1 MAEEKKGF
9 SFRGL
14 LKKLGVVSGEPEHPD
29 ELPPAPAEVEE
40 SLNFQPNIEMPPV
53 PPAQKP
59 VEPVIQPEIPV
70 PEQPQ
75 QPKVPVTVQA
85 PVEVPAPV
93 EPTPTQAPA
102 PREVPTPAQPPTA
115 APRPVEI
122 PTPVVPP
129 TPEPSA
135 PVEAPVHAEAP
146 TEIEPE
152 AQAPAR
158 PWWNPFAVPAEG
170 AAAEEQAK
178 PNFFERLKVSL
189 SKTHESIVGR
199 VDTLLLGKKQIDSDT
214 LEELE
219 EILITAD
226 LGVKTAVDLIR
237 TLEQRLK
244 RNELQDGDALKKAL
258 KEEIKL
264 RLVAHA
270 APLVVSSKSPFVI
283 MVIGVN
289 GVGKTTTIG
298 KLAAKYTAD
307 GKKVLL
313 AAGDTFRAAAA
324 EQLELWSKRVGADIV
339 RHKEGADPSAVVF
352 DACKAALARKADIL
366 IIDTAG
372 RMHTKVNLM
381 EEMKKIRR
389 VLTREIPDAP
399 HETLLVLDAATGQNA
414 LSQAK
419 LFKEAADVTGVVL
432 TKLDGSA
439 KGGIVVAV
447 THEYALPIR
456 FIGVGESVEDLRE
469 FDPAQF
475 VEALF
480 Q

>member
-1 MAEEKKGF
+1 MAEENKGF
-9 SFRGL
+9 FKGL
-14 LKKLGVVSGEPEHPD
+14 FNKIADAIKETAPEPDAEKPSSGQALPEPGTQVET
-29 ELPPAPAEVEE
+29 PPAAEKWTPIETAFFGKQQAPAE
-40 SLNFQPNIEMPPV
+40 
-53 PPAQKP
+53 PPAEVKAP
-59 VEPVIQPEIPV
+59 VSEIPS
-70 PEQPQ
+70 
-75 QPKVPVTVQA
+75 A
-85 PVEVPAPV
+85 PAVITA
-93 EPTPTQAPA
+93 PTPFS
-102 PREVPTPAQPPTA
+102 
-115 APRPVEI
+115 
-122 PTPVVPP
+122 TPVVAPP
-129 TPEPSA
+129 VA
-135 PVEAPVHAEAP
+135 PPMPRPAP
-146 TEIEPE
+146 
-152 AQAPAR
+152 
-158 PWWNPFAVPAEG
+158 
-170 AAAEEQAK
+170 AEEQAK
-178 PNFFERLKVSL
+178 PSFFERLKRGL

-199 VDTLLLGKKQIDSDT
+199 MDTLLLGKKQIDTDT

-226 LGVKTAVDLIR
+226 LGVKTTVDLVR

-244 RNELQDGDALKKAL
+244 RNELQDGVALKKAL
-258 KEEIKL
+258 KEEILL
-264 RLVAHA
+264 RLMAHA
-270 APLVVSSKSPFVI
+270 APLEVSGKSPFVI
-283 MVIGVN
+283 LVIGVN

-298 KLAAKYTAD
+298 KLAAKYAGE
-307 GKKVLL
+307 GKRVLL

-324 EQLELWSKRVGADIV
+324 EQLELWAKRVGADIV

-352 DACKAALARKADIL
+352 DACKAASARGCDVL

-419 LFKEAADVTGVVL
+419 LFKEAAFVSGVVL

-447 THEYALPIR
+447 SHEYALPIR
-456 FIGVGESVEDLRE
+456 FIGVGEAVEDLRE

>member
-1 MAEEKKGF
+1 MAEENKGF
-9 SFRGL
+9 FKGL
-14 LKKLGVVSGEPEHPD
+14 FGKLGLGKETPPEPEAEKPAATQAPEPAETESASEWAHNLFKKMEEHAPAV
-29 ELPPAPAEVEE
+29 ETPAPPAAQQEAAPPATAAPAEAAA
-40 SLNFQPNIEMPPV
+40 PAAIPV
-53 PPAQKP
+53 PPAP
-59 VEPVIQPEIPV
+59 P
-70 PEQPQ
+70 
-75 QPKVPVTVQA
+75 A
-85 PVEVPAPV
+85 AAAPV
-93 EPTPTQAPA
+93 EPTPMAPPQPA
-102 PREVPTPAQPPTA
+102 P
-115 APRPVEI
+115 
-122 PTPVVPP
+122 VV
-129 TPEPSA
+129 
-135 PVEAPVHAEAP
+135 
-146 TEIEPE
+146 
-152 AQAPAR
+152 
-158 PWWNPFAVPAEG
+158 
-170 AAAEEQAK
+170 EQAK
-178 PNFFERLKVSL
+178 PSFFERLKRSL

-199 VDTLLLGKKQIDSDT
+199 MDTLLLGKKQIDTDT

-226 LGVKTAVDLIR
+226 IGVKTTVDLVR

-244 RNELQDGDALKKAL
+244 RAELQDGAALKQAL
-258 KEEIKL
+258 KEEIL
-264 RLVAHA
+264 VRLEANS
-270 APLVVSSKSPFVI
+270 APLVVTDKKPFVI
-283 MVIGVN
+283 LVIGVN

-298 KLAAKYTAD
+298 KLAARYAGE
-307 GKKVLL
+307 GKRVLL
-313 AAGDTFRAAAA
+313 AAADTFRAAAA
-324 EQLELWSKRVGADIV
+324 EQLETWATRVGADIV

-352 DACKAALARKADIL
+352 DACKAAAARGCDVL

-419 LFKEAADVTGVVL
+419 LFKEAADVSGVVL

-447 THEYALPIR
+447 SHEYALPVR
-456 FIGVGESVEDLRE
+456 FIGVGEAVEDLRE

>member
-1 MAEEKKGF
+1 MAEENKGF
-9 SFRGL
+9 FKGL
-14 LKKLGVVSGEPEHPD
+14 FDRLSGVSKEAPPEPGAGQP
-29 ELPPAPAEVEE
+29 LPGQAPAEER
-40 SLNFQPNIEMPPV
+40 
-53 PPAQKP
+53 PASVTQQLEKAADLAA
-59 VEPVIQPEIPV
+59 PE
-70 PEQPQ
+70 
-75 QPKVPVTVQA
+75 A
-85 PVEVPAPV
+85 
-93 EPTPTQAPA
+93 TQAT
-102 PREVPTPAQPPTA
+102 VSM
-115 APRPVEI
+115 
-122 PTPVVPP
+122 PTPV
-129 TPEPSA
+129 A
-135 PVEAPVHAEAP
+135 
-146 TEIEPE
+146 
-152 AQAPAR
+152 APAQR
-158 PWWNPFAVPAEG
+158 SGPL
-170 AAAEEQAK
+170 EEVAK
-178 PNFFERLKVSL
+178 PNFFDRLKRSL

-199 VDTLLLGKKQIDSDT
+199 MDTLLLGKKQIDTDT

-226 LGVKTAVDLIR
+226 LGVKTTVDLIR
-237 TLEQRLK
+237 TLELRLK
-244 RNELQDGDALKKAL
+244 RDELQDGVALKKAL
-258 KEEIKL
+258 KEEILL
-264 RLVAHA
+264 RLMAHS
-270 APLVVSSKSPFVI
+270 APLQVSGKTPFVI
-283 MVIGVN
+283 LVIGVN

-298 KLAAKYTAD
+298 KLAAKYAGE
-307 GKKVLL
+307 GKRVLL

-324 EQLELWSKRVGADIV
+324 EQLELWSQRVGADLV

-352 DACKAALARKADIL
+352 DACKAAVARGCDVL

-419 LFKEAADVTGVVL
+419 LFKEAAFVSGVAL

-447 THEYALPIR
+447 SHEYALPVR
-456 FIGVGESVEDLRE
+456 FIGVGEAVEDLRE

>member
-1 MAEEKKGF
+1 MAEENKGF
-9 SFRGL
+9 FKGL
-14 LKKLGVVSGEPEHPD
+14 FKKLGIGSTET
-29 ELPPAPAEVEE
+29 APQSEE
-40 SLNFQPNIEMPPV
+40 ETTTAGQV
-53 PPAQKP
+53 A
-59 VEPVIQPEIPV
+59 
-70 PEQPQ
+70 
-75 QPKVPVTVQA
+75 
-85 PVEVPAPV
+85 
-93 EPTPTQAPA
+93 TQAPA
-102 PREVPTPAQPPTA
+102 QEDVPAPTPGPDEAAAPRGLFNTWKPVLTPAPTPAPAPAPVA
-115 APRPVEI
+115 APAPAPAPAPVAE
-122 PTPVVPP
+122 PAPVAVPP
-129 TPEPSA
+129 
-135 PVEAPVHAEAP
+135 
-146 TEIEPE
+146 
-152 AQAPAR
+152 
-158 PWWNPFAVPAEG
+158 VPAV
-170 AAAEEQAK
+170 AEEAAK
-178 PNFFERLKVSL
+178 PNFFERLKRSL
-189 SKTHESIVGR
+189 SKTHDSIVGR
-199 VDTLLLGKKQIDSDT
+199 VDTLLLGKKQIDTDT

-226 LGVKTAVDLIR
+226 LGVKTTVDLIR

-244 RNELQDGDALKKAL
+244 RDELQDGAALKKAL
-258 KEEIKL
+258 KEEIQL
-264 RLVAHA
+264 RLMTHSS
-270 APLVVSSKSPFVI
+270 PLLVSGKSPFVI
-283 MVIGVN
+283 LVIGVN

-298 KLAAKYTAD
+298 KLAAKYTGE

-324 EQLELWSKRVGADIV
+324 EQLELWAKRVGADIV

-352 DACKAALARKADIL
+352 DACKAATARGCDVL

-389 VLTREIPDAP
+389 VLTREIPEAP

-419 LFKEAADVTGVVL
+419 LFKEAAFVSGVVL

-447 THEYALPIR
+447 SHEFSLPIR

>member
-1 MAEEKKGF
+1 MAEENKGF
-9 SFRGL
+9 FKGL
-14 LKKLGVVSGEPEHPD
+14 FKKLGIGAET
-29 ELPPAPAEVEE
+29 PPASAEDTSTASQGEA
-40 SLNFQPNIEMPPV
+40 
-53 PPAQKP
+53 PAQ
-59 VEPVIQPEIPV
+59 
-70 PEQPQ
+70 
-75 QPKVPVTVQA
+75 
-85 PVEVPAPV
+85 VEVPVQGAAPDAVPSAKGLFNTWKPVLTPEPTTAPV
-93 EPTPTQAPA
+93 ATPAPVAAPA
-102 PREVPTPAQPPTA
+102 PFAKPVPVDAPELAA
-115 APRPVEI
+115 APAPVA
-122 PTPVVPP
+122 
-129 TPEPSA
+129 SA
-135 PVEAPVHAEAP
+135 PVAV
-146 TEIEPE
+146 T
-152 AQAPAR
+152 
-158 PWWNPFAVPAEG
+158 PFSAV
-170 AAAEEQAK
+170 AEEAAK
-178 PNFFERLKVSL
+178 PSFFERLKRSL

-199 VDTLLLGKKQIDSDT
+199 VDTLLLGKKQIDTDT

-226 LGVKTAVDLIR
+226 LGVKTTVDLIR
-237 TLEQRLK
+237 TLELRLK
-244 RNELQDGDALKKAL
+244 RNELQDGEALKKAL
-258 KEEIKL
+258 KEEIQL
-264 RLVAHA
+264 RLMAHA
-270 APLVVSSKSPFVI
+270 SPLVVSGKKPFVI
-283 MVIGVN
+283 LVIGVN

-298 KLAAKYTAD
+298 KLAAKYAAE

-324 EQLELWSKRVGADIV
+324 EQLELWADRVGADIV

-352 DACKAALARKADIL
+352 DACKAAAARNCDVL

-389 VLTREIPDAP
+389 VLTREIPEAP

-419 LFKEAADVTGVVL
+419 LFKEAAFVSGVVL

-447 THEYALPIR
+447 SHEFALPIR

>member
-1 MAEEKKGF
+1 MAEENKGF
-9 SFRGL
+9 FKGL
-14 LKKLGVVSGEPEHPD
+14 LKKLGVGVQEEEKTPE
-29 ELPPAPAEVEE
+29 ARPAEELV
-40 SLNFQPNIEMPPV
+40 S
-53 PPAQKP
+53 
-59 VEPVIQPEIPV
+59 
-70 PEQPQ
+70 
-75 QPKVPVTVQA
+75 
-85 PVEVPAPV
+85 
-93 EPTPTQAPA
+93 
-102 PREVPTPAQPPTA
+102 
-115 APRPVEI
+115 PVEI
-122 PTPVVPP
+122 PEPP
-129 TPEPSA
+129 QTKQQAQP
-135 PVEAPVHAEAP
+135 PVEAPVQPPLQPPLQPTLQPQAKPPVQGALDATPAEPPPVSVPQTPLFEAP
-146 TEIEPE
+146 PAPAPHLPE
-152 AQAPAR
+152 AAAPATAA
-158 PWWNPFAVPAEG
+158 PVIAVPPLPLG
-170 AAAEEQAK
+170 AEQAK
-178 PNFFERLKVSL
+178 PSFFERLKRSL
-189 SKTHESIVGR
+189 SKTHETIVGR
-199 VDTLLLGKKQIDSDT
+199 VDTLLLGKKQIDTDT

-226 LGVKTAVDLIR
+226 LGVKTTVDLVR

-244 RNELQDGDALKKAL
+244 RNELQDGEALKRAL
-258 KEEIKL
+258 KEEIQL
-264 RLVAHA
+264 RLEAHA
-270 APLVVSSKSPFVI
+270 APLVVSSKTPFVI
-283 MVIGVN
+283 LVIGVN

-298 KLAAKYTAD
+298 KLAAKYSGE

-313 AAGDTFRAAAA
+313 AAADTFRAAAA
-324 EQLELWSKRVGADIV
+324 EQLELWAKRVGADIV

-352 DACKAALARKADIL
+352 DGCKAALARRSDVL

-447 THEYALPIR
+447 SHEYSLPIR

-469 FDPAQF
+469 FDPALF

>member
-1 MAEEKKGF
+1 MAEENKGF
-9 SFRGL
+9 FKGL
-14 LKKLGVVSGEPEHPD
+14 FDKIAGVIKETPTEPEAEKPAPAAAPLESPTPLDDTAATKPWTPIATAWSQPSPEARAPEESKPLAETVHSAAKAAAETPVPV
-29 ELPPAPAEVEE
+29 EVAAPITFPAPAVAPPAP
-40 SLNFQPNIEMPPV
+40 
-53 PPAQKP
+53 
-59 VEPVIQPEIPV
+59 
-70 PEQPQ
+70 
-75 QPKVPVTVQA
+75 T
-85 PVEVPAPV
+85 
-93 EPTPTQAPA
+93 
-102 PREVPTPAQPPTA
+102 
-115 APRPVEI
+115 
-122 PTPVVPP
+122 
-129 TPEPSA
+129 
-135 PVEAPVHAEAP
+135 VEA
-146 TEIEPE
+146 
-152 AQAPAR
+152 
-158 PWWNPFAVPAEG
+158 
-170 AAAEEQAK
+170 AK
-178 PNFFERLKVSL
+178 PSFFERLKRSL

-199 VDTLLLGKKQIDSDT
+199 MDTLLLGKKRIDTDT

-226 LGVKTAVDLIR
+226 LGVKTTVDLIR

-244 RNELQDGDALKKAL
+244 RNELQDGEALKKAL
-258 KEEIKL
+258 KEEILL
-264 RLVAHA
+264 RLMANSS
-270 APLVVSSKSPFVI
+270 PLEVSGKSPFVI
-283 MVIGVN
+283 LVIGVN

-298 KLAAKYTAD
+298 KLAAKYAGE
-307 GKKVLL
+307 GKRVLL

-324 EQLELWSKRVGADIV
+324 EQLELWSQRVGADIV

-352 DACKAALARKADIL
+352 DACKAAVARNCDVL

-419 LFKEAADVTGVVL
+419 LFKEAAFVSGVVL

-447 THEYALPIR
+447 SHEYALPIR
-456 FIGVGESVEDLRE
+456 FIGVGEAVEDLRE

>member
-1 MAEEKKGF
+1 MADDNKSFFKGLF
-9 SFRGL
+9 
-14 LKKLGVVSGEPEHPD
+14 KKLGMGPAEEPAQPEEEKGTKAQEQELPD
-29 ELPPAPAEVEE
+29 AAAPLEPTAAHAPEQRRFEAAASVEPPAPV
-40 SLNFQPNIEMPPV
+40 STPSSR
-53 PPAQKP
+53 
-59 VEPVIQPEIPV
+59 
-70 PEQPQ
+70 
-75 QPKVPVTVQA
+75 QA
-85 PVEVPAPV
+85 WIDTPTPSSVPAP
-93 EPTPTQAPA
+93 EPQLAS
-102 PREVPTPAQPPTA
+102 VA
-115 APRPVEI
+115 A
-122 PTPVVPP
+122 
-129 TPEPSA
+129 
-135 PVEAPVHAEAP
+135 
-146 TEIEPE
+146 
-152 AQAPAR
+152 
-158 PWWNPFAVPAEG
+158 
-170 AAAEEQAK
+170 EQAK
-178 PNFFERLKVSL
+178 PSFFERLKKSL

-199 VDTLLLGKKQIDSDT
+199 VDTLLLGKKKIDTDT

-226 LGVKTAVDLIR
+226 LGVKTTVDLIR

-244 RNELQDGDALKKAL
+244 RDELQDGVALKKAL
-258 KEEIKL
+258 KDEIQL
-264 RLVAHA
+264 RLEEHA
-270 APLVVSSKSPFVI
+270 SRLVVADKKPFVI
-283 MVIGVN
+283 LVIGVN

-298 KLAAKYTAD
+298 KLAAKYAGE

-313 AAGDTFRAAAA
+313 AAADTFRAAAA
-324 EQLELWSKRVGADIV
+324 EQLELWSKRVGADLV

-352 DACKAALARKADIL
+352 DACKAAVARGTDVL

-419 LFKEAADVTGVVL
+419 LFKEAAFVSGVVL

-447 THEYALPIR
+447 SHEFALPIR

>member
-1 MAEEKKGF
+1 MAEESKGF
-9 SFRGL
+9 FKGL
-14 LKKLGVVSGEPEHPD
+14 FNKIADAIKETAPEPDAEKPSSGQASPEPGTQVET
-29 ELPPAPAEVEE
+29 PPAAEKWTPIETAFFGKQQAPAE
-40 SLNFQPNIEMPPV
+40 
-53 PPAQKP
+53 PPAEVK
-59 VEPVIQPEIPV
+59 
-70 PEQPQ
+70 
-75 QPKVPVTVQA
+75 A
-85 PVEVPAPV
+85 PVS
-93 EPTPTQAPA
+93 
-102 PREVPTPAQPPTA
+102 
-115 APRPVEI
+115 EI
-122 PTPVVPP
+122 
-129 TPEPSA
+129 PSA
-135 PVEAPVHAEAP
+135 P
-146 TEIEPE
+146 
-152 AQAPAR
+152 
-158 PWWNPFAVPAEG
+158 
-170 AAAEEQAK
+170 AEEQAK
-178 PNFFERLKVSL
+178 PSFFERLKRGL

-199 VDTLLLGKKQIDSDT
+199 MDTLLLGKKQIDTDT

-226 LGVKTAVDLIR
+226 LGVKTTVDLVR

-244 RNELQDGDALKKAL
+244 RNELQDGVALKKAL
-258 KEEIKL
+258 KEEILL
-264 RLVAHA
+264 RLMAHA
-270 APLVVSSKSPFVI
+270 APLEVSGKSPFVI
-283 MVIGVN
+283 LVIGVN

-298 KLAAKYTAD
+298 KLAAKYAGE
-307 GKKVLL
+307 GKRVLL

-324 EQLELWSKRVGADIV
+324 EQLELWAKRVGADIV

-352 DACKAALARKADIL
+352 DACKAASARGCDVL

-419 LFKEAADVTGVVL
+419 LFKEAAFVSGVVL

-447 THEYALPIR
+447 SHEYALPIR
-456 FIGVGESVEDLRE
+456 FIGVGEAVEDLRE

>member
-1 MAEEKKGF
+1 MAEENKGF
-9 SFRGL
+9 LKGL
-14 LKKLGVVSGEPEHPD
+14 FKKLGIGPEETPSSSD
-29 ELPPAPAEVEE
+29 TDSAANGDATAAERVELQAPA
-40 SLNFQPNIEMPPV
+40 
-53 PPAQKP
+53 
-59 VEPVIQPEIPV
+59 
-70 PEQPQ
+70 
-75 QPKVPVTVQA
+75 TV
-85 PVEVPAPV
+85 
-93 EPTPTQAPA
+93 TQAPGNEA
-102 PREVPTPAQPPTA
+102 TATSFGEPVPTPPAVQSA
-115 APRPVEI
+115 
-122 PTPVVPP
+122 TP
-129 TPEPSA
+129 A
-135 PVEAPVHAEAP
+135 
-146 TEIEPE
+146 
-152 AQAPAR
+152 
-158 PWWNPFAVPAEG
+158 AVPA
-170 AAAEEQAK
+170 AAAAPQAGAVEEPAK
-178 PNFFERLKVSL
+178 PSFFERLKRSL

-199 VDTLLLGKKQIDSDT
+199 MDTLLLGKKQIDIDT

-226 LGVKTAVDLIR
+226 LGVKTTVDLIR

-244 RNELQDGDALKKAL
+244 RNELQDGAALKKAL
-258 KEEIKL
+258 KEEIHS
-264 RLVAHA
+264 RLMEHA
-270 APLVVSSKSPFVI
+270 SPLVVSGKTPFVI
-283 MVIGVN
+283 LVIGVN

-298 KLAAKYTAD
+298 KLAAKYAGE
-307 GKKVLL
+307 GKRVLL

-324 EQLELWSKRVGADIV
+324 EQLELWALRVGADIV

-352 DACKAALARKADIL
+352 DACKAALGRGCDVL

-389 VLTREIPDAP
+389 VIAREIPDAP

-419 LFKEAADVTGVVL
+419 LFKEAAFVSGVVL

-447 THEYALPIR
+447 SHEFALPIR